1 MHAVYPLLLGA
12 LLFAIGLYG
21 VLARRNAITVLMA
34 IELLLNAV
42 TVNLVAF
49 GSLLRDAFN
58 IGQVFTLFIITIAAA
73 ETGLGL
79 AIVLMIFR
87 QRGSAEIDG
96 QRLLAE
102 PLGGPDDETEA
113 SAPPPEPAASAPAAV
128 AASSVEAPQA
138 PDEEEQQPVESGR
151 KSGLKNGLST
161 GLETVEAAR

>member
-49 GSLLRDAFN
+49 GSQLHSTPLGDPFN
-58 IGQVFTLFIITIAAA
+58 TGQVFTLFIITFAAA

-87 QRGSAEIDG
+87 QRGSADIDE
-96 QRLLAE
+96 QRQLAE
-102 PLGGPDDETEA
+102 PLRGPSDETQP
-113 SAPPPEPAASAPAAV
+113 SAGAAAV
-128 AASSVEAPQA
+128 APDAEAR
-138 PDEEEQQPVESGR
+138 DEPGAERALES
-151 KSGLKNGLST
+151 T
-161 GLETVEAAR
+161 EAAR

>member
-42 TVNLVAF
+42 NVNLIAF
-49 GSLLRDAFN
+49 GSLLRDTFN
-58 IGQVFTLFIITIAAA
+58 IGQIFTLFVITIAAA

-87 QRGSAEIDG
+87 QRGNADIDG
-96 QRLLAE
+96 QRQLAE
-102 PLGGPDDETEA
+102 PLGGPDDETDPSPRRAAVPAPGTDAVADDRALDRAPESTAAATVTVTATATEA
-113 SAPPPEPAASAPAAV
+113 S
-128 AASSVEAPQA
+128 
-138 PDEEEQQPVESGR
+138 R
-151 KSGLKNGLST
+151 
-161 GLETVEAAR
+161 